1 MRQYFLVTTLPL
13 LALLGA
19 IFTTLPACSSAG
31 IALREK
37 MGIPKR
43 EQVVDRVKEARDG
56 QQDAKK
62 QFASALDEFL
72 AVTGSSGS
80 DLEAKYRKL
89 SKSYEQADAKA
100 GAVRDRIKSVDAV
113 GAALFK
119 EWRGEL
125 DQYTDAN
132 LRASSERLMQQT
144 HEKFDKL
151 MDSMRAASS
160 KMDPVLAAFKN
171 QVLFLKHNLNAQ
183 AVASLQS
190 TATQIQGDVGR
201 LIQEMQSS
209 IDEANAFI
217 QHMSS
222 AGN

>member
-1 MRQYFLVTTLPL
+1 MRTTPTLLV
-13 LALLGA
+13 LAFLGA
-19 IFTTLPACSSAG
+19 IFTVLPACTSAG

-43 EQVVDRVKEARDG
+43 EQVVDRVKDARDG

-72 AVTGSSGS
+72 AVTGASGG
-80 DLEAKYRKL
+80 DLEARYRKL
-89 SKSYEQADAKA
+89 SKSYDAAEGKA

-113 GAALFK
+113 GVALFK
-119 EWRGEL
+119 EWRAEL

-151 MDSMRAASS
+151 MDSMRTASA
-160 KMDPVLAAFKN
+160 KMDPVLSAFKN

-183 AVASLQS
+183 AVASLQN

-201 LIQEMQSS
+201 LIQEMQAS
-209 IDEANAFI
+209 IDEANSFI

-222 AGN
+222 AGT